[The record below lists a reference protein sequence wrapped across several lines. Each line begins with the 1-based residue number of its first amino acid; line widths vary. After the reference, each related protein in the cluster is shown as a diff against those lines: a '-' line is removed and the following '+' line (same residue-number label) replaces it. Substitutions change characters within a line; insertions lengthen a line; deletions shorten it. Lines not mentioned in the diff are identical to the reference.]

1 MPKVS
6 VVMPV
11 YNAEPYVQEAIDSM
25 LSQTFTDIEFIIV
38 DDGSTDSSGE
48 IIAKASEKDDRII
61 LHQMAQNGGIVSSL
75 NKGIDLS
82 SAPVIARMD
91 ADDISLPDR
100 LALQIAYLETLDAD
114 AVGANYIKFQGKKSK
129 TTKLPTKPDD
139 VARELLYTCC
149 LGHPVVTFTREAF
162 DSVGRYDPHYAKGGA
177 EDYDLWLRMS
187 RAHRLAN
194 LEQPLL
200 RYRRHNSSISATAS
214 KMDKFA
220 LNSACAIA
228 SHFAYFYELQDVS
241 PDSDLDDI
249 ARVLTTALDRCNDP
263 WQRKCL
269 KHWIIRF
276 TRYCVTEPALVSEI
290 KRALHPHAS
299 VKEKVKWAL
308 YRFV

>member
-11 YNAEPYVQEAIDSM
+11 YNAEPYVQEAIDNM

-114 AVGANYIKFQGKKSK
+114 AVGANYIKFQGKK
-129 TTKLPTKPDD
+129 
-139 VARELLYTCC
+139 AR
-149 LGHPVVTFTREAF
+149 
-162 DSVGRYDPHYAKGGA
+162 
-177 EDYDLWLRMS
+177 LRSFRRNPMMS
-187 RAHRLAN
+187 RAN
-194 LEQPLL
+194 
-200 RYRRHNSSISATAS
+200 Y
-214 KMDKFA
+214 
-220 LNSACAIA
+220 
-228 SHFAYFYELQDVS
+228 
-241 PDSDLDDI
+241 
-249 ARVLTTALDRCNDP
+249 
-263 WQRKCL
+263 
-269 KHWIIRF
+269 F
-276 TRYCVTEPALVSEI
+276 TRAAWGIRL
-290 KRALHPHAS
+290 
-299 VKEKVKWAL
+299 
-308 YRFV
+308 